1 MSYILIAGG
10 TGLVGARLG
19 EMLREKGYETALL
32 SRSSATREGLR
43 VFSWDPSQGRMDPEA
58 LGEASA
64 VINLAGAGIAERPWT
79 QARKRLIVESRT
91 QSADLLRK
99 TLLSTPNRVE
109 TYLSASAIGFYGDTG
124 EDWTDE
130 DAAPGKGF
138 LAESTQA
145 WESAFHEVE
154 TPAIR
159 AAAFRIGIVLSPR
172 GGALEKMLL
181 PFKAR
186 LGTYFGD
193 GRQWYSWIH
202 IDDVCRIFI
211 HALENPEIRGVYNAT
226 APNPA
231 RNKALVE
238 AIGAALGGPHLM
250 APAPAFALR
259 LAMGEMADVILNSNR
274 VSSKKIEASGF
285 EFRFPV
291 LAPALTDL
299 LK

>member
-19 EMLREKGYETALL
+19 EMLRERGYETALL
-32 SRSSATREGLR
+32 SRKSAVGSSIRTFA
-43 VFSWDPSQGRMDPEA
+43 WDPSEGRIDPEA
-58 LGEASA
+58 LREASA
-64 VINLAGAGIAERPWT
+64 VINLAGAGIADRPWT
-79 QARKRLIVESRT
+79 QARKRLIIESRT
-91 QSADLLRK
+91 QSTGLLRK
-99 TLLSTPNRVE
+99 MLLSTPNRVE

-124 EDWTDE
+124 EAWADE
-130 DAAPGKGF
+130 TAAVGGGF

-145 WESAFHEVE
+145 WENAFHEVE
-154 TPAIR
+154 AMSIR
-159 AAAFRIGIVLSPR
+159 AVALRIGIVLSPE

-202 IDDVCRIFI
+202 IDDLCRIFI
-211 HALENPEIRGVYNAT
+211 YALENPEMRGIYNAV
-226 APNPA
+226 APNPE

-238 AIGAALGGPHLM
+238 AIGAALGGPNL
-250 APAPAFALR
+250 AIPAPAFALR

-274 VSSKKIEASGF
+274 ISSKKITDSGF
-285 EFRFPV
+285 EFRFPE

-299 LK
+299 L